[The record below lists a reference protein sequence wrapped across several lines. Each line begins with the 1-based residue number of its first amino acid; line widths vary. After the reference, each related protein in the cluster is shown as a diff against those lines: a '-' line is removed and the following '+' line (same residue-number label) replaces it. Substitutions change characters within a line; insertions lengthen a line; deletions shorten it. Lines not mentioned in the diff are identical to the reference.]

1 MKVPI
6 SWLKNYINIDDNNLD
21 DLLHRLTL
29 AGTEVES
36 VEVQGNWEGVIVG
49 EVNEVSKH
57 PNADRLSLVK
67 VNSGPSGILDVVCG
81 ANNLY
86 VGQKIAFA
94 PVGSKLFSPKSNK
107 MEVLKKSKIR
117 GEVSNG
123 MICSA
128 LELGLGDDH
137 DGILDLNK
145 DLELGKNL
153 EEYFSDTIIDFELT
167 PNRPDCLGIY
177 GIAREVAAVTDES
190 LKSLNT
196 YKHDESSGF
205 EDSLEIDIHAKDLC
219 KRYMGVVIDGVKI
232 EESPEWLKSAL
243 ISIGENPIN
252 NIVDITNYV
261 MFELGQPL
269 HAFDYKKIKNK
280 KIIVR
285 RASKNEK
292 IITLDEELRELDDEM
307 LVIADSDSPIALAG
321 IKGGKDSGISENT
334 SKIVLESACF
344 EGGNNRKTANHFD
357 LKSQAT
363 LRFEKN
369 LKPELCDVAFNRAIS
384 LIIELCGGSI
394 SSEIIDTGFE
404 DNSDPI
410 GVSLNKINSF
420 LGFTFNEKT
429 IDNIFN
435 KLNFNFEKDKNNK
448 EDINWSVASPYWRPD
463 INIPEDLIEEISR
476 IEGYDSIPATSISG
490 EIPEWNQ
497 SDYLEFLDDIADL
510 SVSLGFNE
518 IINYSADSLKNIKQ
532 FSPSIN
538 DNDFIKIL
546 NPMSSEVEYMKPSLK
561 SGMIKTLGLN
571 SRNLNKNINL
581 FEIGTTFRKS
591 DNDELP
597 IQEKNLSVGLIGDLE
612 KSVWSKERR
621 IDFFDSKSFLDSFF
635 RDLKIDYEII
645 PNEYSYFENGKG
657 YVIKVNNAEV
667 GEVGEVSKKIASLFD
682 IKNQEVFVIEL
693 NLKKLFENYTKKS
706 EIKYKQINRFPVS
719 KRDLSFIIDDSVI
732 SETILKE
739 AENSDLIFGIKVIDI
754 YKDDS
759 LGNNKK
765 SLTVRVTYGSKEKTL
780 SGEEIDKS
788 EKAFLDNLS
797 KKISFDIRV

>member
-6 SWLKNYINIDDNNLD
+6 SWLKNYINIDDSNLE

-67 VNSGPSGILDVVCG
+67 VNSGPNGILDVVCG

-86 VGQKIAFA
+86 VNQKIAFA

-177 GIAREVAAVTDES
+177 GIAREVAAVTEES
-190 LKSLNT
+190 LKSFKT
-196 YKHDESSGF
+196 YQHSGLGDF
-205 EDSLEIDIHAKDLC
+205 KDSLEIDISAKDLC
-219 KRYMGVVIDGVKI
+219 KRYMGVVIDGIKI

-292 IITLDEELRELDDEM
+292 IITLDEELRKLEEEM

-334 SKIVLESACF
+334 SKIILEAACF

-357 LKSQAT
+357 LRSQAT

-369 LKPELCDVAFNRAIS
+369 LKPELCDVAFNRAIN
-384 LIIELCGGSI
+384 LILELCGGYI

-404 DNSDPI
+404 NDSNLI
-410 GVSLNKINSF
+410 EVSLSKINSL
-420 LGFTFNEKT
+420 LGFNFSEKT

-435 KLNFNFEKDKNNK
+435 KLNFDFNKDKNTK
-448 EDINWSVASPYWRPD
+448 DDINWHVTSPYWRTD

-497 SDYLEFLDDIADL
+497 GDYLEFLDDIADL
-510 SVSLGFNE
+510 NVSLGFNE
-518 IINYSADSLKNIKQ
+518 VINYSADSLKNIKQ

-538 DNDFIKIL
+538 DDEFIKIL
-546 NPMSSEVEYMKPSLK
+546 NPMSSEVEYMKPTLK

-581 FEIGTTFRKS
+581 FEIGTTFKKS
-591 DNDELP
+591 HNDELP
-597 IQEKNLSVGLIGDLE
+597 VQEKNLVVGLIGDLE
-612 KSVWSKERR
+612 KSVWNKERR
-621 IDFFDSKSFLDSFF
+621 IDFFDSKSFLDTFS
-635 RDLKIDYEII
+635 R
-645 PNEYSYFENGKG
+645 
-657 YVIKVNNAEV
+657 
-667 GEVGEVSKKIASLFD
+667 
-682 IKNQEVFVIEL
+682 
-693 NLKKLFENYTKKS
+693 T
-706 EIKYKQINRFPVS
+706 
-719 KRDLSFIIDDSVI
+719 
-732 SETILKE
+732 
-739 AENSDLIFGIKVIDI
+739 
-754 YKDDS
+754 
-759 LGNNKK
+759 
-765 SLTVRVTYGSKEKTL
+765 
-780 SGEEIDKS
+780 
-788 EKAFLDNLS
+788 
-797 KKISFDIRV
+797 